1 MGVKEEKSVQR
12 STTKDIKTQTSFT
25 RISPASK
32 LLITEH
38 GLDALSIMASGP
50 HGTLLKGDVLSAIK
64 SGKGSS
70 RISETEKNISQSSS
84 LHPSTSSST
93 LLGSKSDVQQ
103 TDAYEDLPN
112 SQIRK
117 VFIYFLLSLI
127 FLLST
132 VRWIIGVKIHRRLLL
147 KKWLSF

>member
-12 STTKDIKTQTSFT
+12 STTKDIKTQASFT

-103 TDAYEDLPN
+103 TDA
-112 SQIRK
+112 
-117 VFIYFLLSLI
+117 
-127 FLLST
+127 
-132 VRWIIGVKIHRRLLL
+132 
-147 KKWLSF
+147 